1 MENDWLVPYD
11 MPHPSGIGW
20 LYMSCHTPLRRE
32 HDWLSVVQYELPQT
46 TKNGTGLISILI
58 KYSLSDV
65 ALKSDKI
72 DWALH

>member
-1 MENDWLVPYD
+1 MTLREWKV
-11 MPHPSGIGW
+11 IVW
-20 LYMSCHTPLRRE
+20 AATPA
-32 HDWLSVVQYELPQT
+32 
-46 TKNGTGLISILI
+46 KNGTGLISILI